1 MKFEFRF
8 ESLKSILALI
18 LFVYK
23 LTIGSYKPAR
33 ENYPT
38 KWFWTQEKETRVKL
52 NLGLSANRPSN
63 NWAKDFPFMDK
74 PGLWFI

>member
-23 LTIGSYKPAR
+23 LTIGSSKPAR

-38 KWFWTQEKETRVKL
+38 ERF
-52 NLGLSANRPSN
+52 
-63 NWAKDFPFMDK
+63 
-74 PGLWFI
+74 